1 LVEQTLVELYDSATG
16 GDRDDVALAA
26 VGSLARH
33 ELGPCSDIDLVLLH
47 DGTCRGGEGQT
58 VIDKLAERLWYP
70 LWDSGLR
77 LDHSV
82 RTPAECADVAHRE
95 LTAAVGLLD
104 LRLIAGNPALVE
116 QARSGLLAGWR
127 ASARRRL
134 PEVLDSLAERHRR
147 SGDAASLLEPD
158 LKECRGGLRDM
169 IMLRALAAT
178 WLTDQPHGGVR
189 EPYQQLLDVR
199 DALQVTSGRA
209 LDRLVASEVP
219 DIAKLLGYDD
229 EDELR
234 REVSLAA
241 RKIGHAVDLT
251 ARAAR
256 GVLPARRRF
265 PFGRRERRPQY
276 DTAPHGL
283 IIHLG
288 EVGLGRSTSPAEPLL
303 GLRAG
308 ALAASR
314 GLMLSP
320 VTAENLGAHAP
331 PLPTP
336 WPAEAREALLELLA
350 TGENLIGVWEAL
362 DLAGCIQRWIPSWEG
377 IRARPQHS
385 PVHRHTVDRHS
396 VQAVAEAS
404 RHLTAVERPD
414 LLLLGCLFHDIGKL
428 PGADHDHPRVGAP
441 IAREAVTAMGFDQ
454 ADAELVELLVREHL
468 TLAELATRRDHA
480 DPATMDALVKAVDG
494 RLEVLR
500 LLRALT
506 EADARAAGPAA
517 WSPWRAKLINALTSR
532 AEEKLAGEPQPG
544 RNDSLIDLGLARSVG
559 LDGRA
564 RIVVESTP
572 AGLQLIIAGRDR
584 LGLFG
589 DTAGLLAA
597 HGIAVRSAMLSTI
610 GDIAVNTWRVDL
622 STAADLPDPAY
633 LIKQLERLGRGDP
646 GVLDAIRRRED
657 RVRPSAEPWVASI
670 PEASDSAAVIE
681 IRANDRRGLLYG
693 YGRALTAAGFSIRSA
708 HIATLA
714 GQAIDTFYLT
724 EPDGGIPS
732 ADRVALATRT
742 LADAARGTA
751 KPD

>member
-1 LVEQTLVELYDSATG
+1 MVERALVELYGTATTG
-16 GDRDDVALAA
+16 VGDGVALAA

-33 ELGPCSDIDLVLLH
+33 ELGPRSDIDLVLLH
-47 DGTCRGGEGQT
+47 DGTDQAM
-58 VIDKLAERLWYP
+58 IDALAERLWYP

-95 LTAAVGLLD
+95 LSAAVGLLD
-104 LRLIAGNPALVE
+104 LRLIAGSATLVE
-116 QARSGLLAGWR
+116 QARSGLLAAWR
-127 ASARRRL
+127 SNARRRL
-134 PEVLDSLAERHRR
+134 PEVLESLAERHRR

-169 IMLRALAAT
+169 IMIRALAAT
-178 WLTDQPHGGVR
+178 WLTDQPHSGVR
-189 EPYQQLLDVR
+189 EPYQRLLDVR
-199 DALQVTSGRA
+199 DALQVSSGRA
-209 LDRLVASEVP
+209 LDRLVAGEVP
-219 DIAKLLGYDD
+219 DVAERLGYDD

-241 RKIGHAVDLT
+241 RRIGHAVDLT
-251 ARAAR
+251 VRTAR

-265 PFGRRERRPQY
+265 PFARRERRPQF

-288 EVGLGRSTSPAEPLL
+288 EVGLARATSPAEPLL

-314 GLMLSP
+314 GLVLSP
-320 VTAENLGAHAP
+320 VTAENLGDHAP
-331 PLPTP
+331 PLPEP
-336 WPAEAREALLELLA
+336 WPVEAREALLELLA
-350 TGENLIGVWEAL
+350 AGEPLIAVWEAL
-362 DLAGCIQRWIPSWEG
+362 DLAGCIQRWIPCWDG
-377 IRARPQHS
+377 IRARPQHN

-404 RHLTAVERPD
+404 RHLTSVERPD

-428 PGADHDHPRVGAP
+428 PGAEHDHPRVGAP
-441 IAREAVTAMGFDQ
+441 IARAAVTAMGFPE

-468 TLAELATRRDHA
+468 TLAELATRRDHT

-500 LLRALT
+500 MLRALT

-517 WSPWRAKLINALTSR
+517 WSPWRAKLINALTQR
-532 AEEKLAGEPQPG
+532 AEERLAGEPEPG
-544 RNDSLIDLGLARSVG
+544 RTDGLVDLGLARSVA

-564 RIVVESTP
+564 RIVVDSTP
-572 AGLQLIIAGRDR
+572 AGLQLIIASPDR

-610 GDIAVNTWRVDL
+610 DEIAVNTWRVDL
-622 STAADLPDPAY
+622 TTAADLPAPAY
-633 LIKQLERLGRGDP
+633 LIKQLERLGRGEP
-646 GVLDAIRRRED
+646 GVLDAVRRRED
-657 RVRPSAEPWVASI
+657 RTQPSSAEPWVAAI
-670 PEASDSAAVIE
+670 PDASDSAAVIE
-681 IRANDRRGLLYG
+681 IRANDRRGLLFA

-714 GQAIDTFYLT
+714 GQAIDSFYLT
-724 EPDGGIPS
+724 ESDGTVPS
-732 ADRVALATRT
+732 VDRVAAATDA
-742 LADAARGTA
+742 LADAARGA
-751 KPD
+751 GRPD